1 MRRLLVV
8 VIALCLAGAAFAA
21 TGPTGNK
28 WDTSTP
34 KGLGDGASN
43 PRTGGDT
50 IETATVIPSLPYSD
64 TGATCGFV
72 QNYTDC
78 VYNAGAPDVVYA
90 YTPAANGAMNVSLC
104 GSGYDTAL
112 WVYAGGVGNTV
123 GCNDDFCGLQSEID
137 QINITA
143 GVTYYIVISGY
154 STACGSY
161 ILNVTPVQ
169 PCDVVCPAGSQMEGE
184 PACYDGYVDNYNGG
198 CNSTGWTVVNGDA
211 NGNAD
216 VCGLSG
222 TYIYNGGSYRD
233 TDWYDCVG
241 GGGTASMAVE
251 AEFALQIIF
260 IYGTDCNNLLYDYT
274 TAPMCV
280 TATLSRTVASGV
292 HFWPWVGASV
302 FSNVPCTSAYWMHLT
317 GIGGIET
324 TGACCI
330 GLCWCEVMTQEQCHD
345 EYLGEFMGGGTVCD
359 PSPCFCPTGA
369 CCRQD
374 GSCFE
379 TTAYL
384 CDEWYHDVW
393 QGPGT
398 DCDPNPCST
407 PTEKTTWGTIK
418 QMYRGR

>member
-1 MRRLLVV
+1 MRALLTIVLAV
-8 VIALCLAGAAFAA
+8 SLAGAALAVQN
-21 TGPTGNK
+21 PTGNRF
-28 WDTSTP
+28 DPGP
-34 KGLGDGASN
+34 KGGGDGATA

-50 IETATVIPSLPYSD
+50 IEDATVIPSLPYSD

-72 QNYTDC
+72 QNYSDC

-90 YTPAANGAMNVSLC
+90 YTPVANGAINVSLC

-112 WVYAGGVGNTV
+112 WIWAGSIGNTV

-143 GVTYYIVISGY
+143 GVTYYVVISGY

-198 CNSTGWTVVNGDA
+198 CNSTGWTVVCGDA
-211 NGNAD
+211 NNQRD

-233 TDWYDCVG
+233 TDWYDCTG
-241 GGGTASMAVE
+241 IGGTASMDVE

-280 TATLSRTVASGV
+280 HAILSRSVAAGV

-302 FSNVPCTSAYWMHLT
+302 FSGVPCTSEYWMHLT
-317 GIGGIET
+317 GIGT
-324 TGACCI
+324 
-330 GLCWCEVMTQEQCHD
+330 CE
-345 EYLGEFMGGGTVCD
+345 
-359 PSPCFCPTGA
+359 PTGA
-369 CCRQD
+369 CCDLQTGACTITTQTQCSGQYMGD
-374 GSCFE
+374 GTVCN
-379 TTAYL
+379 
-384 CDEWYHDVW
+384 
-393 QGPGT
+393 
-398 DCDPNPCST
+398 PNPCPPVPVNNTS
-407 PTEKTTWGTIK
+407 WGTIK
-418 QMYRGR
+418 NLYK